1 MARISETAAHR
12 AKLTSISSPWGRKR
26 EYVQLLALWPMA
38 KFHAQIWQFLEIS
51 ETAGHRVKISL
62 ILTPWGGERIYA
74 QLLELWP
81 LAKFHARI

>member
-1 MARISETAAHR
+1 MCTTSGTLANGQVSCLNMA
-12 AKLTSISSPWGRKR
+12 
-26 EYVQLLALWPMA
+26 
-38 KFHAQIWQFLEIS
+38 FFLKWARLS